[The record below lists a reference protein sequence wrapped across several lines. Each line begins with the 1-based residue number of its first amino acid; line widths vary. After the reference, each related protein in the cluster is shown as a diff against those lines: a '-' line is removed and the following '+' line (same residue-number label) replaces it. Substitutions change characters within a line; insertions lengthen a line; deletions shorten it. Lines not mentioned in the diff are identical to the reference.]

1 MSDEVRK
8 RKIKS
13 SILFSL
19 QLPFFFFLH
28 PSLVFGSVAHPK
40 QMTSH
45 CGPAH
50 EAVPHSLVGLVR
62 ERMTATAKRRISV
75 KKQGT
80 GRSHFCSI
88 YQLAFILSPG
98 RLLLEQ
104 KATLLGSFLLLAAV
118 IAFSGRITMNSGAP
132 RTSFSER
139 TFCMKN
145 DGNDDEL
152 HEAHLKWKD
161 FLYRIRQGFNLQM
174 DQFKGY
180 LFNHWKESDDVLQEH
195 HGK

>member
-1 MSDEVRK
+1 M
-8 RKIKS
+8 
-13 SILFSL
+13 F
-19 QLPFFFFLH
+19 H
-28 PSLVFGSVAHPK
+28 SV
-40 QMTSH
+40 S
-45 CGPAH
+45 GP
-50 EAVPHSLVGLVR
+50 R
-62 ERMTATAKRRISV
+62 ATAVVRLVYFSSV
-75 KKQGT
+75 VSFFSRLSWT
-80 GRSHFCSI
+80 
-88 YQLAFILSPG
+88 LAVVYHTG

-139 TFCMKN
+139 TFRMKN

-152 HEAHLKWKD
+152 HEAYLKWKD